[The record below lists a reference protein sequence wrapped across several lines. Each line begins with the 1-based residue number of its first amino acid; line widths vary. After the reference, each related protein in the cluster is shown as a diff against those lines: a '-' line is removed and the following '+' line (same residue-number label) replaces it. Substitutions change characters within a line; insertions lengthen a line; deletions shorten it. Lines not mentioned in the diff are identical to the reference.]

1 MTHGRIQGGVFTAAN
16 TKPLREEIA
25 TLRAEVQAHR
35 IVIDAERVLKEAAG
49 ARADAAEKAL
59 AEMHDADHGDC
70 HVLINRYMAER
81 DAEKAR
87 AAHAE
92 TEQWA
97 RVWEVIATLGIES
110 GGCPDHQITQYV
122 DRLRAALRQIAARGC
137 SVLGGCPGEARCAA
151 CVARQALEGK

>member
-1 MTHGRIQGGVFTAAN
+1 MSAILSTIDWAEALAICAQTGGGTSLIRHDEA
-16 TKPLREEIA
+16 
-25 TLRAEVQAHR
+25 LRAER
-35 IVIDAERVLKEAAG
+35 AG
-49 ARADAAEKAL
+49 LLVARDAA
-59 AEMHDADHGDC
+59 
-70 HVLINRYMAER
+70 
-81 DAEKAR
+81 KAR

-151 CVARQALEGK
+151 CVARQALEGKS